1 MDAVLKVLMEKK
13 LARYLKPFL
22 VGVKDLQK
30 AVLIP
35 PNINIDI
42 DFMVDVMVVV
52 DKDPIKRLVIDLIN
66 SVF

>member
-30 AVLIP
+30 EVLIP
-35 PNINIDI
+35 PNINIDT
-42 DFMVDVMVVV
+42 DFMVDIVVMVG
-52 DKDPIKRLVIDLIN
+52 KGPIKRLVTDLIN
-66 SVF
+66 LVF